1 MTVSIRELPG
11 GRSQCESCM
20 PVGTGE
26 VGDGMPLLERYIL
39 KRVTIAFA
47 MTLGALVGVLWMTQ
61 ILRELD
67 VVTARG
73 QTIWVFFILTILAMP
88 TIIQVIAPIAFLI
101 AVIFTLN
108 ALNAD
113 SELPVMSA
121 VGASRVT
128 VARPVIVFA
137 ILIFVAAA
145 FLHHVITPA
154 SRGSLRDIVSRVR
167 ADIIATVVKD
177 GGFRRVEKGLTI
189 HIREKAP
196 DGSFRGIF
204 VSDERNKAESL
215 QYLAETGVLVDRGS
229 SAFLIMQKGEL
240 IRETKPSG
248 NSSIVRFETYAFD
261 LSQFTAGDIKI
272 KYQPSDRST
281 IYLLGP
287 DADDRL
293 YQRRPERFAAELHD
307 RMSAP
312 LYVLAFASI
321 VLAFA
326 SQPRTNRQD
335 RGFAMVMIA
344 VTCVILRSTG
354 FGVLA
359 VAGAN
364 RAALPFLYLVP
375 LAGIAFGIAVFAG
388 NVRLRMPYFMERMLD
403 RLVTAVER
411 ILARFGI
418 HSRNSARDA

>member
-1 MTVSIRELPG
+1 
-11 GRSQCESCM
+11 
-20 PVGTGE
+20 
-26 VGDGMPLLERYIL
+26 MPLMERYIL

-47 MTLGALVGVLWMTQ
+47 VTLGALVAVLWMTQ

-67 VVTARG
+67 VVTAKG

-121 VGASRVT
+121 AGASRV
-128 VARPVIVFA
+128 VVGRPVLVFA
-137 ILIFVAAA
+137 IILFLATA
-145 FLHHVITPA
+145 FLHHVVTPA
-154 SRGSLRDIVSRVR
+154 SRVTLRDLISRVR

-204 VSDERNKAESL
+204 VSDERNKTESL
-215 QYLAETGVLVDRGS
+215 QYLAETGLLVDRGS
-229 SAFLIMQKGEL
+229 SAFLVMQKGDL

-248 NSSIVRFETYAFD
+248 STNIVRFETYAFD
-261 LSQFTAGDIKI
+261 LSQFTAGDIKPNY
-272 KYQPSDRST
+272 KPRDRST
-281 IYLLGP
+281 IYLLQP
-287 DADDRL
+287 DADDPV
-293 YQRRPERFAAELHD
+293 YQQRPEKFAAELHN
-307 RMSAP
+307 RITAP
-312 LYVLAFASI
+312 FYVPAFALIILAFASR
-321 VLAFA
+321 
-326 SQPRTNRQD
+326 PRTNRQD
-335 RGFAMVMIA
+335 RAFAMVMIGA
-344 VTCVILRSTG
+344 TCVILRGTG
-354 FGVLA
+354 FAVLA
-359 VAGAN
+359 AASAN

-403 RLVTAVER
+403 WFITALKR
-411 ILARFGI
+411 ILARFGVG
-418 HSRNSARDA
+418 SRNWAREA